1 MPKINEK
8 EPFLVR
14 FLKERKKKKKK
25 AGVRTSPFMLAE
37 SRKKAEK
44 LAKNL

>member
-1 MPKINEK
+1 MPKINGK

-25 AGVRTSPFMLAE
+25 VPTKKSGFMLAE
-37 SRKKAEK
+37 SRKRAERIARE
-44 LAKNL
+44 L